1 MARIQH
7 TRRRQRK
14 LWRARA
20 RARDLRARSRI
31 IRAWVLPRAP
41 ARIMGVFL
49 PPPVVEFSV
58 ASRAWRSRREAER
71 SGDAFREP
79 EVHFTFISRKRIV
92 IEVNATVSRN
102 AKERREKQ
110 RAHGEKMA
118 PDGRIIRTQR
128 ERIVPYFLLFF
139 FLFLFPSRKTE
150 GDRSRGETGGTTG
163 VMVTGKYNRRDL
175 SEVNGEFTTI
185 NQAGQNFR

>member
-20 RARDLRARSRI
+20 TYVLARELFAHGCSRVLR
-31 IRAWVLPRAP
+31 
-41 ARIMGVFL
+41 RIMGVFL

-58 ASRAWRSRREAER
+58 ASRARRSRREAER

-79 EVHFTFISRKRIV
+79 EVYFTFISRKRIV
-92 IEVNATVSRN
+92 IAIEVNATVLRN

-110 RAHGEKMA
+110 RAHGEKTA

-150 GDRSRGETGGTTG
+150 GEAKPAERP
-163 VMVTGKYNRRDL
+163 V
-175 SEVNGEFTTI
+175 
-185 NQAGQNFR
+185 